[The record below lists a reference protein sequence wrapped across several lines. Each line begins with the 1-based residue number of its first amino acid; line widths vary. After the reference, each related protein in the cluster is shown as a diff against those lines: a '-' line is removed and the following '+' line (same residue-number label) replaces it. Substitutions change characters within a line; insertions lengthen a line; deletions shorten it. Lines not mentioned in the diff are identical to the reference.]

1 MVALARIQQAQCRL
15 GRFHTLKIADFSISA
30 GEHWCVFGANG
41 AGKSVLAELLS
52 GKRRDSHHYV
62 EYAGQFDPG
71 LDVFVVS
78 FEEQQRLWQ
87 RDNRLD
93 ISEYSADGQD
103 LGTQVSELITAA
115 RPRSEQEPDLLAALI
130 TSLDLQALLS
140 KGIRYLSSGQLR
152 RAMIARGLYGVLFKP
167 ERMLILDE
175 PMESIDRHSR
185 QRIRDC
191 IDQYRSHGFASLEL
205 CRRVADIPAGI
216 THLALLQELQLLEQG
231 EPDHIRSSKV
241 FKALADPQPQ
251 IPRQLPAL
259 PVAEPASDSD
269 DAAPLIELRN
279 VQASYGQTKVLSD
292 VCWRMTTSDHVVIDG
307 PNGCGKST
315 LLSLID
321 GENHMAYG
329 QDVFLFGKRKGSG
342 ETIWEVKARFGIV
355 SNDLHNKYIK
365 GWRVLAVVVSG
376 FFDTVGLYDDSGS
389 REQMQAQQW
398 LTALG
403 LADYASRYYDELS
416 YGQQR
421 LVLLARAMV
430 KQPAILILDEP
441 CVGLDDFHRRMVLGV
456 LDRIAAQLPTQLI
469 YVSHVAGEQP
479 TCINS
484 RITFRELDGGGHTIE
499 QTHC

>member
-15 GRFHTLKIADFSISA
+15 GRFHTVKISAFSISA

-41 AGKSVLAELLS
+41 SGKSVLAALLS
-52 GKRRDSHHYV
+52 GRRRDSHHFV
-62 EYAGQFDPG
+62 EYATQFDPAQ
-71 LDVFVVS
+71 DVFLVS
-78 FEEQQRLWQ
+78 FDEQQRLWQ

-93 ISEYSADGQD
+93 ISEYSEDGQD
-103 LGTQVSELITAA
+103 QGTLVSELIATA
-115 RPRSEQEPDLLAALI
+115 RPRTGQDSHLLAAL
-130 TSLDLQALLS
+130 TAALDLKAFLN

-152 RAMIARGLYGVLFKP
+152 RVMIARGLYGVLLKP
-167 ERMLILDE
+167 ERLLILDE

-185 QRIRDC
+185 QRIRAC

-205 CRRVADIPAGI
+205 CRRVADIPAEI
-216 THLALLQELQLLEQG
+216 THLALLQDLQLRAQG
-231 EPDHIRSSKV
+231 EPEQLRSSALFKV
-241 FKALADPQPQ
+241 LANPQPL
-251 IPRQLPAL
+251 IPELLPAL
-259 PVAEPASDSD
+259 PVEEQTTAA

-292 VCWRMTTSDHVVIDG
+292 VSWRMTTSDHVVIDG

-329 QDVFLFGKRKGSG
+329 QDVFLFGQRKGSG

-355 SNDLHNKYIK
+355 SNELHTRYIK

-376 FFDTVGLYDDSGS
+376 FFDTVGLYDESGS
-389 REQMQAQQW
+389 REQTQAKKW
-398 LTALG
+398 LSALG
-403 LADYASRYYDELS
+403 LSEVASRYYHELS

-469 YVSHVAGEQP
+469 YVSHVPGEQP
-479 TCINS
+479 SCINS
-484 RITFRELDGGGHTIE
+484 RITFEALDSGGHTIK
-499 QTHC
+499 QASC